1 MTGIV
6 SREFPAL
13 TQDGLNYLT
22 WASDVE
28 IVLEGRCIKG
38 ALSAGTQTAPST
50 TTSEDNAKALH
61 FLRHHMCETL
71 KNEYM
76 AERSAS
82 ALWTALNKRFSR
94 LKYTVQ
100 PQAEADW
107 IRLRFADFKTMG
119 EYNSALHRICTTLQL
134 CGSTTTDQQKIDKT
148 LSTFHPSTIQSSRN
162 YRQEGFT
169 EYAALIDALQVAEAQ
184 DNILKKNFSAQPFA
198 GGPSHEANAGAYKVR
213 KPIHK
218 RRGKKGKKGPNS
230 SNPTK
235 QQKAGKGEA
244 RPQDCFRCGS
254 KTHFSRQCL
263 APKHVVDAFKANKKA
278 REAHLVQMGAPP
290 APRAAPVHNA
300 APVVA
305 QGVAHVAAPSA
316 VPTNATV
323 PMEVEHFVPPPVPQ
337 LDITAAS
344 AMIANEEKLSEL
356 EIAAEIDGFL
366 TESI

>member
-6 SREFPAL
+6 SREFPEL

-28 IVLEGRCIKG
+28 IVLEGRCIKD
-38 ALSAGTQTAPST
+38 ALIEGTPTAPSKT
-50 TTSEDNAKALH
+50 IPADNAKALH

-94 LKYTVQ
+94 LKYTIQ

-107 IRLRFADFKTMG
+107 IRLRFADFKTVG
-119 EYNSALHRICTTLQL
+119 EYNSRLHRICTILQL
-134 CGSTTTDQQKIDKT
+134 CGTSTTDQQKIDKT
-148 LSTFHPSTIQSSRN
+148 LSTFHPDNIQSSRN
-162 YRQEGFT
+162 FRQEGFT

-184 DNILKKNFSAQPFA
+184 DNVLKKNFSAQPFA

-218 RRGKKGKKGPNS
+218 KRGKKGKKGPNS
-230 SNPTK
+230 SNPAK
-235 QQKAGKGEA
+235 QRKAGKGEA

-278 REAHLVQMGAPP
+278 REAHLVQVEAPL
-290 APRAAPVHNA
+290 APGAAPVQNVTHI
-300 APVVA
+300 VA
-305 QGVAHVAAPSA
+305 QDVAQVAAPSA
-316 VPTNATV
+316 VPTDAAV
-323 PMEVEHFVPPPVPQ
+323 PMEVEHVVPPPPQ
-337 LDITAAS
+337 LGPLS
-344 AMIANEEKLSEL
+344 MMMANEEKPTDL
-356 EIAAEIDGFL
+356 EILAELGGFFA
-366 TESI
+366 EST